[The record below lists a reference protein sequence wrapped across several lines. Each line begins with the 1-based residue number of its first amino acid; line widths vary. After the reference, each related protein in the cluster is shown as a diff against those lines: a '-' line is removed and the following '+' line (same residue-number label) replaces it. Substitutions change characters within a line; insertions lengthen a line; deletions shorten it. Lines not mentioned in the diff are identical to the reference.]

1 LFKVIAFLIAP
12 HKPENNKG
20 PANRGKRGKSDHM
33 TDNAATL
40 GWIAAAGTPGD
51 LGRALGRAGQDAMHR
66 HIVNNPLWHQVNSP
80 RHLLRLSCMAATVQ
94 TRFPAI
100 WAELQGLAEG
110 LELPFGQVM
119 AWNCRGDLLATS
131 PDGCTTVLL
140 PGDCPVLAHN
150 EDGFPFLRGACFIAQ
165 LAPVDAPTI
174 TAFCYPGSIPG
185 HTFAFTG
192 AGLVQTVNNIRL
204 IGVTPD
210 VPRMVLGRATL
221 AATTLE
227 QAVDTLRACPNS
239 GGFHLGLSHLRD
251 RRILSVEYGAG
262 QVSVREITA
271 PAIHA
276 NHALHHP
283 GGPAGQIVTQ
293 SSADRQRRGEELLNG
308 QGADPL
314 AILRDTDGPGLPIR
328 RDAPDDPDDE
338 NTHATAVF
346 RFAPEGLNW
355 AFYTQTS
362 GPAAY
367 VGLSRPIN

>member
-1 LFKVIAFLIAP
+1 
-12 HKPENNKG
+12 
-20 PANRGKRGKSDHM
+20 M

-40 GWIAAAGTPGD
+40 GWMAAAGTPGD
-51 LGRALGRAGQDAMHR
+51 IGRALGRAGQDAMHR
-66 HIVNNPLWHQVNSP
+66 HIVHNPLWHQVNAP
-80 RHLLRLSCMAATVQ
+80 RHLLRLSRMTATVQ

-100 WAELQGLAEG
+100 WAEVQGLAEG
-110 LELPFGQVM
+110 LGLPVGQVM

-140 PGDCPVLAHN
+140 PGETPVLAHN

-165 LAPVDAPTI
+165 LAPSDAPQI

-185 HTFAFTG
+185 HTFAFNG

-204 IGVTPD
+204 TGVMPD

-221 AATTLE
+221 AANTLQ
-227 QAVDTLRACPNS
+227 QAVDHLRACPNS
-239 GGFHLGLSHLRD
+239 GGFHLGLSHLKD

-262 QVSVREITA
+262 HVSVREITA

-283 GGPAGQIVTQ
+283 GGPSGQIITQ
-293 SSADRQRRGEELLNG
+293 SSADRQSRAESLLHALND
-308 QGADPL
+308 DPL
-314 AILRDTDGPGLPIR
+314 TILRDTGGPGLPIR

-346 RFAPEGLNW
+346 KLTPNGLHW
-355 AFYTQTS
+355 AIHAKTS
-362 GPAAY
+362 GPASY
-367 VGLSRPIN
+367 HGTFEVSN